1 MKSMRF
7 SLLILIVILSITGCS
22 NASTNNSNNHMNHGS
37 SQSTMAGSDEMFM
50 QMMIPHHQQAI
61 VMSDFA
67 LKNSKN
73 PEVLALAEQI
83 KAAQGPEIEQMKSWL
98 KASGNAEDPGHS
110 MEGMGGMLSDEKLNE
125 LGNLT
130 GSSFDKAFLEGMIE
144 HHEGAVHMVMMIED
158 SQNSEYAAFGENIK
172 KVQNA
177 EIAVM
182 KELLKRIK

>member
-7 SLLILIVILSITGCS
+7 SLLLLIVTLSITGCS
-22 NASTNNSNNHMNHGS
+22 NISTNNSNNHMNHGS

-67 LKNSKN
+67 LKNSTNK
-73 PEVLALAEQI
+73 EVLSLAEQI

-98 KASGNAEDPGHS
+98 KASGNSEDPGHS
-110 MEGMGGMLSDEKLNE
+110 MEGMGGMLSDEELNE

-130 GSSFDKAFLEGMIE
+130 GSAFDKAFLEGMIE

>member
-1 MKSMRF
+1 
-7 SLLILIVILSITGCS
+7 
-22 NASTNNSNNHMNHGS
+22 
-37 SQSTMAGSDEMFM
+37 
-50 QMMIPHHQQAI
+50 
-61 VMSDFA
+61 
-67 LKNSKN
+67 
-73 PEVLALAEQI
+73 
-83 KAAQGPEIEQMKSWL
+83 
-98 KASGNAEDPGHS
+98 

-130 GSSFDKAFLEGMIE
+130 GSAFDKAFLEGMIE